1 MGDFTMVRPASTAGA
16 AGACAAAPGC
26 VPLAAA
32 GSAALGDEAATGT
45 AGTGIAGRGATAGAT
60 CTIGA
65 SWGVPPR
72 LIWSFMSPRSNS
84 NSAMSFSTKNSISS
98 LISFW
103 FMDSIRQG
111 FPCNSR
117 LNFDQ
122 FLGDRGK
129 HLRPTTRDH
138 HHIFYANAAL
148 AGHIDSRLNRDNHAR
163 LKPFIL
169 QFGKARRL
177 VNLQSYS
184 MSCGMGKVVLQLG
197 LSKHLAGSLVH
208 FGCRFAR
215 SYRGNACQLR
225 FQHGFV
231 PPALFSADT
240 AHMHRAR
247 HVRTV
252 ATQYNTRIHHHEST
266 PRYRLAGGAS
276 VRQGCPL
283 ARRYDSFERHAIG
296 ASLPC
301 GILQFSSHFRL
312 ANSRANGLQHHLVNG
327 CAKPN
332 RIRDEPQLLAIFDHA
347 LAHDQP
353 RGWFPFDL
361 LVHQLPHLPGCS
373 DRCVIGLEADHGSIQ
388 LAEELGSVVEQ
399 RALGNGHARA
409 LDLPARLLGVAA
421 IGEEDATSG
430 EKQQQPVAAGVT
442 A

>member
-1 MGDFTMVRPASTAGA
+1 MGDFTMCRSASTAGA
-16 AGACAAAPGC
+16 AGAFAAAPGC
-26 VPLAAA
+26 VPLVA

-122 FLGDRGK
+122 FLGDRGQ
-129 HLRPTTRDH
+129 HLRPATRDH

-148 AGHIDSRLNRDNHAR
+148 AGHINSRLNRDNHAR
-163 LKPFIL
+163 LKPFRL

-184 MSCGMGKVVLQLG
+184 VPCGMGKVALQLG

-208 FGCRFAR
+208 FGCGFAR

-231 PPALFSADT
+231 PPALFPADK
-240 AHMHRAR
+240 AHVHRAG

-252 ATQYNTRIHHHEST
+252 APQYNTGIHHEST
-266 PRYRLAGGAS
+266 PRYRLAGGTP
-276 VRQGCPL
+276 VGQGCPL
-283 ARRYDSFERHAIG
+283 AGRHNGFEGHAVG

-301 GILQFSSHFRL
+301 GILQSAGHFRL
-312 ANSRANGLQHHLVNG
+312 SNSWAKGLQRHFVNG
-327 CAKPN
+327 CPKPN
-332 RIRDEPQLLAIFDHA
+332 RIRDEPQLLAIFDYA
-347 LAHDQP
+347 LAHDQAGG
-353 RGWFPFDL
+353 RFPLDPFM
-361 LVHQLPHLPGCS
+361 HQLPHLPGCG
-373 DRCVIGLEADHGSIQ
+373 DRGVIGLETDHGSIQ

-399 RALGNGHARA
+399 RALGYGHARP
-409 LDLPARLLGVAA
+409 LDLLARLLGVAA

-430 EKQQQPVAAGVT
+430 QKQQQTVAAGVT